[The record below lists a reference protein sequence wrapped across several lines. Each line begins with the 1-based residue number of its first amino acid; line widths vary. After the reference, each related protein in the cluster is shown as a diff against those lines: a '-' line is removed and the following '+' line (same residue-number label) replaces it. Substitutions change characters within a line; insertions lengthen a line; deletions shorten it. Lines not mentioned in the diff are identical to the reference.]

1 MPPEIYD
8 HIGERYTRT
17 RAADPRIVEGL
28 IEALGVPAPA
38 KLLDVGGGTG
48 NYAMALVERGF
59 LITVVEPSA
68 TMREQAKAH
77 PSISWVAARAE
88 ELPLGRTSHEGAII
102 VLAVHHFADVERALA
117 EVARVCGRGPVVLFS
132 YDPEQAPEFW
142 LFHYFPSFLTQAR
155 EMFPTLAT
163 LQQLSPRPMT
173 VRRFPLPRD
182 LEDRF
187 AAAGWCRPEAYLDD
201 EFRNGISSFRLGDE
215 EEVATGL
222 EALGRDLASG
232 EWDVR
237 FGGVRTKRNYD
248 AGYMFVSFR

>member
-8 HIGERYTRT
+8 HIGDRYTRT
-17 RAADPRIVEGL
+17 RAADPRIVDGL
-28 IEALGVPAPA
+28 IEALGLSAPA
-38 KLLDVGGGTG
+38 QLLDVGGGTG
-48 NYAMALVERGF
+48 NYAWALAEHGF

-68 TMREQAKAH
+68 TMRGQAKAH

-88 ELPLGRTSHEGAII
+88 ELPLESTSHEGAIV
-102 VLAVHHFADVERALA
+102 VLAVHHFADVEKALEEA
-117 EVARVCGRGPVVLFS
+117 GRVCGRGPVVLFS

-155 EMFPTLAT
+155 EVFPTLAA
-163 LQQLSPRPMT
+163 LQGLSPRPMA

-187 AAAGWCRPEAYLDD
+187 AAAGWSQPEAYLDE

-215 EEVATGL
+215 EEVAAGL
-222 EALGRDLASG
+222 EALRRDLASG

-237 FGGVRTKRNYD
+237 FGDFRTKPDYD
-248 AGYMFVSFR
+248 AGYVFVSFK